1 MTRMSEPNQA
11 LPVTAGGNLLQSWT
25 RSLLAR
31 AVHAPLPIVGIRF
44 AMLGRST
51 LPVLATLALVVL
63 LAPGCVIPPSLSPDN
78 QDAGVNSPPAILSV
92 TSDRQVLSEP
102 GPLVFDMGAT
112 AGDLSVQ
119 LIDTDTQDML
129 FVRIFVDYN
138 TPDRLDARARCEA
151 GASGNAIRNVTC
163 KLNSLC
169 VTADLGVIRNMTI
182 MVFDRLPLAPG
193 LGDPP
198 FQAMPEGGMKTS
210 VFYFLKCQ
218 PPQT

>member
-1 MTRMSEPNQA
+1 MTRMSEPSHA
-11 LPVTAGGNLLQSWT
+11 LPVPAGGNPLQSWT
-25 RSLLAR
+25 RSRLAR
-31 AVHAPLPIVGIRF
+31 AVHAPFPIVGIRT
-44 AMLGRST
+44 AMLGRSP
-51 LPVLATLALVVL
+51 LLMVVALAVL

-78 QDAGVNSPPAILSV
+78 QDAGINSPPAILSV

-112 AGDLSVQ
+112 AGDLSLQ
-119 LIDTDTQDML
+119 LIDTDTQDL
-129 FVRIFVDYN
+129 LYVRIFVDYN
-138 TPDRLDARARCEA
+138 MPDRLDARARCEA

-169 VTADLGVIRNMTI
+169 VTGDLGVLRNMTI

-198 FQAMPEGGMKTS
+198 FQAVPEGGMKTS

>member
-1 MTRMSEPNQA
+1 MTRMSEPSHA
-11 LPVTAGGNLLQSWT
+11 LPVAAGSNPLQSWV

-31 AVHAPLPIVGIRF
+31 AVHALWPIVGIQR
-44 AMLGRST
+44 AMVDRW
-51 LPVLATLALVVL
+51 VLAALAVL
-63 LAPGCVIPPSLSPDN
+63 AAPACVIPPSLSPDN
-78 QDAGVNSPPAILSV
+78 QDEVNSPPAILSV
-92 TSDRQVLSEP
+92 TSDGQVLSEP

-119 LIDTDTQDML
+119 LIDTDTQDSL
-129 FVRIFVDYN
+129 YVRIFVDYN
-138 TPDRLDARARCEA
+138 MPDRLDARARCEA
-151 GASGNAIRNVTC
+151 GPSATATRNVTC

-169 VTADLGVIRNMTI
+169 VTADLGVQRNMTI
-182 MVFDRLPLAPG
+182 VVFDRPPLAPG
-193 LGDPP
+193 TEPA

>member
-1 MTRMSEPNQA
+1 MSEPSHA
-11 LPVTAGGNLLQSWT
+11 LPVTAGGKPLQSWD
-25 RSLLAR
+25 RSQLAR
-31 AVHAPLPIVGIRF
+31 AVHAPFPIVEIQL
-44 AMLGRST
+44 AMLGRPS
-51 LPVLATLALVVL
+51 LALLAALAVLATPA
-63 LAPGCVIPPSLSPDN
+63 CVIPPSLSPDN

-112 AGDLSVQ
+112 AGDLSIQ
-119 LIDTDTQDML
+119 LIDTDTQDSL
-129 FVRIFVDYN
+129 YVRIFVDYN
-138 TPDRLDARARCEA
+138 MPDRLDARARCEA
-151 GASGNAIRNVTC
+151 GISANAIRNVTC

-169 VTADLGVIRNMTI
+169 VTADLGVLRNMTI

-193 LGDPP
+193 MGEPP
-198 FQAMPEGGMKTS
+198 FQAMPEGGMKSS

>member
-1 MTRMSEPNQA
+1 MTRMSEPSHA
-11 LPVTAGGNLLQSWT
+11 LPVTAGGNPLQSWM
-25 RSLLAR
+25 RSRLAR
-31 AVHAPLPIVGIRF
+31 VVHALVSIVGLCL
-44 AMLGRST
+44 AMLGC
-51 LPVLATLALVVL
+51 LTLAG
-63 LAPGCVIPPSLSPDN
+63 PGCVIPPSLSPDN

-112 AGDLSVQ
+112 AGDLSIQ
-119 LIDTDTQDML
+119 LIDTDTQDSL
-129 FVRIFVDYN
+129 YVRIFVDYN
-138 TPDRLDARARCEA
+138 MPDRLDARARCEA
-151 GASGNAIRNVTC
+151 GASSNAIRNVTC

-169 VTADLGVIRNMTI
+169 VTADLGVLRNMTI

-193 LGDPP
+193 LGEPP